1 MTGHRSLA
9 VHNYKCVCD
18 TKCEKVN
25 YVIQGTSSDIARSVV
40 AVTTTPSSIESSD
53 SKVSFAINIKLN

>member
-1 MTGHRSLA
+1 MTGHTSLA
-9 VHNYKCVCD
+9 VHNYKCVSD

-25 YVIQGTSSDIARSVV
+25 DVIQGTSSDIARSVV

-53 SKVSFAINIKLN
+53 SKVSFTINIKLN

>member
-9 VHNYKCVCD
+9 VHNYKCVSD
-18 TKCEKVN
+18 TKRKKVN
-25 YVIQGTSSDIARSVV
+25 DVIQGTSPDIARMVV

-53 SKVSFAINIKLN
+53 GKVSQ